1 MTETN
6 ADVTSAIEHL
16 GLRSGEGLS
25 TLELLRG
32 YREQI
37 EAGAAT
43 LENPRAVFEYI
54 DFFNE
59 LVTGT
64 INECERI
71 AAGLRQGVS
80 QPDIDALRQLASNAA
95 AEQRRCLMFRDKC
108 INRPLPDERMRPL
121 LNEISVTTR
130 DQLTAFRDLTA
141 IAAKLEQHLGPATP
155 PQSQEEKRSFDRRAL
170 FTKFLPKTD
179 RGTP

>member
-1 MTETN
+1 VIEN
-6 ADVTSAIEHL
+6 NPELVAAIEHL

-37 EAGAAT
+37 ETGAAA

-54 DFFNE
+54 DFFND
-59 LVTGT
+59 LVTRA

-71 AAGLRQGVS
+71 AAGLRQTIS
-80 QPDIDALRQLASNAA
+80 QADVDALRQLASNAS

-130 DQLTAFRDLTA
+130 DQLTALRDLN
-141 IAAKLEQHLGPATP
+141 IVAAKLEEQMKPAAPP
-155 PQSQEEKRSFDRRAL
+155 PQDDKKAFDRRAL
-170 FTKFLPKTD
+170 FTKFFNKD
-179 RGTP
+179 R

>member
-1 MTETN
+1 MTEHN
-6 ADVTSAIEHL
+6 SELVSAIEHL

-37 EAGAAT
+37 DADSHA
-43 LENPRAVFEYI
+43 LENPRAVLEYI
-54 DFFNE
+54 DFFNG
-59 LVTGT
+59 LVSRT
-64 INECERI
+64 ISECERI
-71 AAGLRQGVS
+71 AAGLRQGIS
-80 QPDIDALRQLASNAA
+80 QADLDALRQIASNAA

-130 DQLTAFRDLTA
+130 DQLTAFRDLSG
-141 IAAKLEQHLGPATP
+141 IAAKLEEQIKPAVP
-155 PQSQEEKRSFDRRAL
+155 PPAEEEKKSFDRRAL
-170 FTKFLPKTD
+170 FTRLFNKD
-179 RGTP
+179 R